1 MRSHGRS
8 TRASVCLA
16 LLWACACQPARDPRE
31 LVVIVD
37 APVQDLD
44 PRFAVDSPS
53 AKLSRLVFAGLTQVD
68 EHGLPQLDLAQ
79 SLTPVDEAG
88 LHWQALVR
96 SDARFH
102 NGKPVLAADVAYT
115 YSSVM
120 DPALGAPIAAEFA
133 RRFVSVTADPANPR
147 LVHFALQRPL
157 ATIWTDLV
165 LGIVPARLKNQPKQR
180 FDGALIGA
188 GQWIAQGEARGVRV
202 SVRRWLQH
210 PQVAADLV
218 DRPDV
223 LTFRALGDEGARA
236 LSVLGGGGDV
246 ALGSLSP
253 AVLRAAAEGGRAEV
267 VTTPGIAWSYM
278 ALNLR
283 QPPLHDVRVRRA
295 LLLGLDRAAI
305 VRSLLSDLAVP
316 ADGMFAPQHWAH
328 VSGADPAYD
337 PALAQKLLDEA
348 GLKPAPTTGV
358 RLTLELKVSTS
369 RLRRAV
375 AQAIAQSLQQIGVEI
390 VVRPFELATF
400 LADVRAGRFQAFVLQ
415 LPEPVEPDQLGWMFH
430 SQNAAIKTSDAKSP
444 SPFARIGRTGLPH
457 VFDPA
462 LQMQP
467 NCLTWQA
474 NTWRQW
480 WSGIGEAWGS
490 GNRSGYAD
498 ARVDCWLDR
507 GRRAATREERLPLY
521 TAVQQQLAQDL
532 PVIPLWW
539 ESQTALVRRGVS
551 LPHLAPDGRYAV
563 LGDVRLH
570 E

>member
-1 MRSHGRS
+1 MRRS
-8 TRASVCLA
+8 ALRARVCAGLA
-16 LLWACACQPARDPRE
+16 LLLAFACQPTRNPQE

-79 SLTPVDEAG
+79 SLTSVDENG
-88 LHWQALVR
+88 LHWQALLR
-96 SDARFH
+96 TDARFQD
-102 NGKPVLAADVAYT
+102 GTPVLAADVAYT
-115 YSSVM
+115 YTSVV
-120 DPALGAPIAAEFA
+120 DPALGTPIAAEFA
-133 RRFVSVTADPANPR
+133 RRFVSVTADAQDAR

-165 LGIVPARLKNQPKQR
+165 LGIVPARLKSLPKQR
-180 FDGALIGA
+180 FDGPMIGA
-188 GQWIAQGEARGVRV
+188 GQWIAQGEARGERV
-202 SVRRWLQH
+202 TVRRWLQH
-210 PQVAADLV
+210 PQVASDLV
-218 DRPDV
+218 NRATL

-236 LSVLGGGGDV
+236 LSVLGGGGDI

-253 AVLRAAAEGGRAEV
+253 AVLRASAEGGRAKV

-283 QPPLHDVRVRRA
+283 QPPLHDSRVRRA
-295 LLLGLDRAAI
+295 LLLGLDRGAI
-305 VRSLLSDLAVP
+305 VHSLLSDLAVP

-328 VSGADPAYD
+328 VAGADSTYD
-337 PALAQKLLDEA
+337 PILAQKLLDEA
-348 GLKPAPTTGV
+348 GLKPAAQTGI

-444 SPFARIGRTGLPH
+444 SPFAVIGRDGLPDL
-457 VFDPA
+457 FSA
-462 LQMQP
+462 SLQTEP
-467 NCLTWQA
+467 NCLTWQG

-490 GNRSGYAD
+490 GNRSAYAD

-507 GRRAATREERLPLY
+507 GRRARNREERLPLY
-521 TAVQQQLAQDL
+521 AQVQRQLAQDL

-539 ESQTALVRRGVS
+539 ESQTALVRKGVT
-551 LPHLAPDGRYAV
+551 LPHLAPDGRYSV
-563 LGDVRLH
+563 LGDVRL
-570 E
+570 